1 MKDAVQDRLQG
12 SDSLSLGLALNLGT
26 ILDKIYSPKVFI
38 KTLMYQTI
46 RETWHLFA
54 NQGILATQSRQI
66 RKSIL
71 LTNQINILS
80 LLLML
85 PYPLIY
91 LQTEHYLLAF
101 FTFITLLSF
110 MFGLALNRYQ
120 EPQLA
125 KYVTLG
131 LINTIIFVY
140 PYFLGRETYL
150 QYMFL
155 SCAILPVLI
164 FEAKHTKPLYFW
176 VFFSCF
182 LFIVQIYYNPQFEPI
197 LEQEFQKKLAWLF
210 IPSAF
215 LFTFWLVRTL
225 SQDHETS
232 EMELENQQKKLEQ
245 AQSIAKV
252 GGWIFDVKTEI
263 FEWTAETYKIHG
275 LPISRKI
282 GFDKFLSFYDEFSEQ
297 KIQQHFHRAIHYGES
312 FEIEILL
319 ITYASQKLCID
330 LKGEP
335 IQNSKGETVQISGIL
350 RDITE
355 TQKAERQM
363 KAVLKQTQ
371 LLNSQLLQ
379 REELLKGKEKILQDT
394 LNYQVEL
401 GQNLKV
407 NEANI
412 YALINNTEDLI
423 FSVDAQNCIEVFNE
437 AFKRSVHRTDELI
450 LQKGVSILKIS
461 PFKNHSQILHNLKR
475 AMRGE
480 KFIEIFEYQ
489 NAKGKDIIKEIA
501 YNPIYSEHHQI
512 GGVTLF
518 VRDVTERRKIEN
530 LVKLQNAKFNAVL
543 NSTQDSLFALDK
555 EHKYL
560 IFNQK
565 HRLNMKKLYGVDVE
579 LGMKQDIF
587 ETVRADFEKM
597 RPLHE
602 KALQGESTR
611 MEMSFGQEKG
621 VFEVRVDPIWN
632 ERSEIIGTVTLNRNI
647 TERKEAEQALR
658 ESQARNEALLAALPD
673 LMFRIN
679 RQGYYLDCQVG
690 IYNTPID
697 AKSVIGM
704 HLDDFLKNPLIN
716 AQFFEAIEKAI
727 TTFQI
732 QRIEYNLPEIDGEH
746 YYEARIVRSGENEII
761 AIVRDMT
768 EKLQAEQQ
776 LKENEA
782 NLHALINNTRD
793 RIWSVDRK
801 FRLITSNE
809 SLRDNFMKRY
819 QVDLKAGMYPLDY
832 LGEKERNFWAEKYKM
847 VFKTGESIFFEFDT
861 FTGEKFIYFDVS
873 VSPIVVDGK
882 IEGLSIFAKNIT
894 QRKLQEELLKE
905 SEATLNAM
913 INSSRH
919 LIWAVDKKY
928 KWINLNNTAQIVL
941 KSLFGIMIK
950 KGNSI
955 WEKTTEDWKKQWE
968 AHYEK
973 VFKGE
978 FISFEDSLNLRGRTL
993 FFVIAINPIYIDHE
1007 ICGAAVF
1014 ATDISDRKNAENQ
1027 LKNLNENL
1035 EHKVDERTQELKQSQ
1050 ELLQIA
1056 AQTAEA
1062 ANRAK
1067 TEFLANMSHEIRS
1080 PLNAIVGFSQILLMQ
1095 SKKLALP
1102 FDFNLCLRNIKLSG
1116 QNLSELINNILDLSK
1131 IEAGKM
1137 TLSLEPLNV
1146 KQLAR
1151 GIYHINKNNASRK
1164 GVKLTYDFDNQLPEI
1179 IESDRTKLNQIL
1191 MNLVTNAI
1199 KFTEI
1204 DKEVRIRLFSEN
1216 SQLVLQVIDEG
1227 IGIAPERLPH
1237 IFEAFE
1243 QADNSVTRRYG
1254 GTGLGLAITQ
1264 KMTEMLGGT
1273 ILVESE
1279 LGKGSIFAVRVPLM
1293 IPINMQAVSENELE
1307 NAEYHFDP
1315 QNRILVVEDN
1325 QMNQDMIVSLFQEL
1339 GLKVHLAENGEIGV
1353 KRAIELQPELIF
1365 MDMHM
1370 PVMDGITATRKIRQE
1385 KTLENTPIVAL
1396 SADAFVEQQRKAIAA
1411 GVTEYITKP
1420 IEFAKLIPVLVKY
1433 LKQKKQEIETTA
1445 EVILKSLDQENKNEI
1460 KTILAHIRSIP
1471 PYHTDKIIAQISLLR
1486 NLCKDLDENQYEN
1499 FLQKIEDAAFA
1510 AEEEL
1515 IIQTTEEA
1523 EKKLT

>member
-1 MKDAVQDRLQG
+1 M
-12 SDSLSLGLALNLGT
+12 
-26 ILDKIYSPKVFI
+26 
-38 KTLMYQTI
+38 
-46 RETWHLFA
+46 
-54 NQGILATQSRQI
+54 
-66 RKSIL
+66 
-71 LTNQINILS
+71 
-80 LLLML
+80 
-85 PYPLIY
+85 
-91 LQTEHYLLAF
+91 
-101 FTFITLLSF
+101 
-110 MFGLALNRYQ
+110 
-120 EPQLA
+120 
-125 KYVTLG
+125 
-131 LINTIIFVY
+131 
-140 PYFLGRETYL
+140 
-150 QYMFL
+150 
-155 SCAILPVLI
+155 
-164 FEAKHTKPLYFW
+164 YFW
-176 VFFSCF
+176 VCFSCF
-182 LFIVQIYYNPQFEPI
+182 LFIVQVYYDPHFEPI
-197 LEQEFQKKLAWLF
+197 LEKQFQEILAWLF
-210 IPSAF
+210 VPSTF

-225 SQDHETS
+225 SQDNEESET
-232 EMELENQQKKLEQ
+232 ELENQHKKLEQ

-252 GGWIFDVKTEI
+252 GGWIFDVRTEN
-263 FEWTAETYKIHG
+263 FEWTTETYRIHG
-275 LPISRKI
+275 LPVSQKI

-297 KIQQHFHRAIHYGES
+297 KIQQHFHRAIHYAES
-312 FEIEILL
+312 FEIEVQL
-319 ITYASQKLCID
+319 ITYAGQKLYIN

-335 IQNSKGETVQISGIL
+335 IKNSKGETVQISGIL

-355 TQKAERQM
+355 NKKNEVQLKT
-363 KAVLKQTQ
+363 VLEQTQ
-371 LLNSQLLQ
+371 LLNSQLLH
-379 REELLKGKEKILQDT
+379 REELLIGKEKILQDT

-401 GQNLKV
+401 GQTLKT

-423 FSVDAQNCIEVFNE
+423 FSVNAQNCIEVFNE
-437 AFKRSVHRTDELI
+437 AFKRFVERSDEFV
-450 LQKGVSILKIS
+450 LQKGTSILKIS
-461 PFKNHSQILHNLKR
+461 PFKNHAQILHNLNR
-475 AMRGE
+475 AIRGE

-501 YNPIYSEHHQI
+501 YNPIYSEQNQI
-512 GGVTLF
+512 DGVTLF

-555 EHKYL
+555 GHKYL

-565 HRLNMKKLYGVDVE
+565 HRLNMKKLYGVDIE
-579 LGMKQDIF
+579 LGIQQDTF
-587 ETVRADFEKM
+587 ETVQTDFEKM

-602 KALQGESTR
+602 KALHGESTR
-611 MEMSFGQEKG
+611 MEMSFGQENG
-621 VFEVRVDPIWN
+621 IFEVRVDPIWN
-632 ERSEIIGTVTLNRNI
+632 EQREIIGTVTLNRNI
-647 TERKEAEQALR
+647 SERKEAEKALR

-690 IYNTPID
+690 VYNTPID
-697 AKSVIGM
+697 AKAIIGM
-704 HLDDFLKNPLIN
+704 HLDDFLKNPSIN

-732 QRIEYNLPEIDGEH
+732 QRIEYNLPELDGEH
-746 YYEARIVRSGENEII
+746 FYEARIVRSGDNEII

-768 EKLQAEQQ
+768 EKLQAEKQ

-793 RIWSVDRK
+793 RIWSVDSK
-801 FRLITSNE
+801 FRLITYNE
-809 SLRDNFMKRY
+809 SLRDNFLKRY
-819 QVDLKAGMYPLDY
+819 QVDLKAGMCPLDY
-832 LGEKERNFWAEKYKM
+832 LEEKESNFWREKYKT
-847 VFKTGESIFFEFDT
+847 VFKTKDSIFFEFDT
-861 FTGEKFIYFDVS
+861 FTGNKSLYFDVS
-873 VSPIVVDGK
+873 VSPIMVDNK

-894 QRKLQEELLKE
+894 QRKLQEERLKE
-905 SEATLNAM
+905 NEATLNAM
-913 INSSRH
+913 INSARH
-919 LIWAVDKKY
+919 LIWAIDKEY
-928 KWINLNNTAQIVL
+928 KWINLNNTAQILL
-941 KSLFGIMIK
+941 KSLFRIATQ

-955 WEKTTEDWKKQWE
+955 WEQTPEDWQKEWTL
-968 AHYEK
+968 HYKK
-973 VFKGE
+973 VFQGE
-978 FISFEDSLNLRGRTL
+978 FISFEKSIELRGRIL
-993 FFVIAINPIYIDHE
+993 FFVIAINPIYIDNE
-1007 ICGAAVF
+1007 IRGAAVF
-1014 ATDISDRKNAENQ
+1014 ATDISDRKNAENE
-1027 LKNLNENL
+1027 LKHLNENL
-1035 EHKVDERTQELKQSQ
+1035 EQKVDERTQELQQSQ

-1056 AQTAEA
+1056 KETAEA
-1062 ANRAK
+1062 ASRAK

-1204 DKEVRIRLFSEN
+1204 DKEVRIKVFSEN
-1216 SQLVLQVIDEG
+1216 SQLVLQIIDEG
-1227 IGIAPERLPH
+1227 IGINPERLPY

-1279 LGKGSIFAVRVPLM
+1279 LGKGSIFTVRSPL
-1293 IPINMQAVSENELE
+1293 ILPTNTQTISENELE
-1307 NAEYHFDP
+1307 NTEYHFDP

-1433 LKQKKQEIETTA
+1433 LKQKKQETESTA
-1445 EVILKSLDQENKNEI
+1445 EVILKSLDQESKNEI
-1460 KTILAHIRSIP
+1460 KAILAHIRSIP

-1486 NLCKDLDENQYEN
+1486 AVCKDLEESQYQN
-1499 FLQKIEDAAFA
+1499 FLHKIEDAAFA

-1523 EKKLT
+1523 EKNLT

>member
-1 MKDAVQDRLQG
+1 
-12 SDSLSLGLALNLGT
+12 
-26 ILDKIYSPKVFI
+26 
-38 KTLMYQTI
+38 MYQTLS
-46 RETWHLFA
+46 ETWHLFA
-54 NQGILATQSRQI
+54 NQGILPSQNRQVSK
-66 RKSIL
+66 RIL
-71 LTNQINILS
+71 LTNHISMLS
-80 LLLML
+80 SLLML

-91 LQTEHYLLAF
+91 LLTDHYLLAF
-101 FTFITLLSF
+101 FTLITLFSF
-110 MFGLALNRYQ
+110 MFGLALNRYH

-125 KYVTLG
+125 KYLILG
-131 LINTIIFVY
+131 IINVIIFIY

-155 SCAILPVLI
+155 SCAVLPVLI
-164 FEAKHTKPLYFW
+164 FEPQHNKTMYLW
-176 VFFSCF
+176 VLVPCF
-182 LFIVQIYYNPQFEPI
+182 LFFFQLFYSPQFEPI
-197 LEQEFQKKLAWLF
+197 LEPQFQQKLAWLF
-210 IPSAF
+210 IPSTF
-215 LFTFWLVRTL
+215 FFTFWLVRSL
-225 SQDHETS
+225 SRDNEKS
-232 EMELENQQKKLEQ
+232 EAELENQQKKLEQ
-245 AQSIAKV
+245 AQAIAKV
-252 GGWIFDVKTEI
+252 GGWIFDVRTEI
-263 FEWTAETYKIHG
+263 FEWTAETYRIHG
-275 LPISRKI
+275 LPVSQKI
-282 GFDKFLSFYDEFSEQ
+282 GFDKFLSFYNELSEQ

-312 FEIEILL
+312 FEIEVEL
-319 ITYASQKLCID
+319 ITYASQKLCIN

-335 IQNSKGETVQISGIL
+335 LKSSKGEIIQISGVL
-350 RDITE
+350 RDVTE
-355 TQKAERQM
+355 SKKNEVQLKT
-363 KAVLKQTQ
+363 VLEQTQ
-371 LLNSQLLQ
+371 LLNSQLLH

-401 GQNLKV
+401 VQNLKI

-423 FSVDAQNCIEVFNE
+423 FSVDAKNGIEVFNE
-437 AFKRSVHRTDELI
+437 AFKRSVYRTDNMD
-450 LQKGVSILKIS
+450 LQKGISILKIS
-461 PFKNHSQILHNLKR
+461 PFKHHAQIVHNLTR
-475 AMRGE
+475 AIRGE

-489 NAKGKDIIKEIA
+489 NTKGKDIIKEIA
-501 YNPIYSEHHQI
+501 YNPIYSEQHEI
-512 GGVTLF
+512 VGVTLF

-560 IFNQK
+560 VFNQK
-565 HRLNMKKLYGVDVE
+565 HRLNMKKLYNVEVE
-579 LGMKQDIF
+579 LGMQQNAI
-587 ETVRADFEKM
+587 ETVRTDFEKM

-602 KALQGESTR
+602 KALHGESTK
-611 MEMSFGQEKG
+611 MEMNFGQSDG

-632 ERSEIIGTVTLNRNI
+632 ERNEIIGTVTLNRNI
-647 TERKEAEQALR
+647 TERKEAEKALK
-658 ESQARNEALLAALPD
+658 ESQTRNEALLAALPD

-679 RQGYYLDCQVG
+679 RQGYYLDCQAGV
-690 IYNTPID
+690 YNTPID
-697 AKSVIGM
+697 AKAIIGM
-704 HLDDFLKNPLIN
+704 HIDDFLRNPITN

-732 QRIEYNLPEIDGEH
+732 QRIEYSLPEIDGEH
-746 YYEARIVRSGENEII
+746 FYEARIVRSGENEVI
-761 AIVRDMT
+761 AIVRNMT
-768 EKLQAEQQ
+768 EKLQAEKQ

-782 NLHALINNTRD
+782 NLHALINNTKD
-793 RIWSVDRK
+793 RIWSVDTK
-801 FRLITSNE
+801 FRLITFNE
-809 SLRDNFMKRY
+809 SLRDNFLKRY
-819 QVDLKAGMYPLDY
+819 EVDLKAGMRPLDY
-832 LGEKERNFWAEKYKM
+832 MDEKERNFWIEKYKM
-847 VFKTGESIFFEFDT
+847 VFKSKESLFFEFDT
-861 FTGEKFIYFDVS
+861 FTNNKFIYFDVS
-873 VSPIVVDGK
+873 ISPIIVEGK

-894 QRKLQEELLKE
+894 QRKLQEERIKE

-913 INSSRH
+913 INSARH

-928 KWINLNNTAQIVL
+928 SWINLNNTAQILL
-941 KSLFGIMIK
+941 KSLFGVAVK
-950 KGNSI
+950 NGNSV
-955 WEKTTEDWKKQWE
+955 WEKTPENWQKKWQ
-968 AHYEK
+968 AYYER

-978 FISFEDSLNLRGRTL
+978 FISFEDSIELRGRTL
-993 FFVIAINPIYIDHE
+993 FFVIAINPIYLDHE

-1014 ATDISDRKNAENQ
+1014 ATDISDRKNAENE
-1027 LKNLNENL
+1027 LKHLNENL
-1035 EHKVDERTQELKQSQ
+1035 EHKVDERTQELQQSQ
-1050 ELLQIA
+1050 ELLQVA
-1056 AQTAEA
+1056 KETAEA

-1080 PLNAIVGFSQILLMQ
+1080 PLNAIVGFSQILLIQ

-1164 GVKLTYDFDNQLPEI
+1164 GVKLTYDFDSRLPEI

-1191 MNLVTNAI
+1191 MNLLTNAI

-1204 DKEVRIRLFSEN
+1204 DKEVRLKLFSEN
-1216 SQLVLQVIDEG
+1216 SQLVMQVIDEG
-1227 IGIAPERLPH
+1227 IGIAPERLPY

-1264 KMTEMLGGT
+1264 KMMEMLGGT
-1273 ILVESE
+1273 ISVESE
-1279 LGKGSIFAVRVPLM
+1279 LDKGSIFTVRLPL
-1293 IPINMQAVSENELE
+1293 ILPINTEAISENELE
-1307 NAEYHFDP
+1307 NTEYHFDP

-1370 PVMDGITATRKIRQE
+1370 PIMDGITATRKIRE
-1385 KTLENTPIVAL
+1385 EEYLKNTPIVAL
-1396 SADAFVEQQRKAIAA
+1396 SADAFVEQQRKAIEA

-1433 LKQKKQEIETTA
+1433 LKQKKQVNEKTIETS
-1445 EVILKSLDQENKNEI
+1445 IKYLDHQTKQEI
-1460 KTILAHIRSIP
+1460 KAILENIRSIP
-1471 PYHTDKIIAQISLLR
+1471 PYHTDKIIAQVDLLR
-1486 NLCKDLDENQYEN
+1486 TLCKDLEENQYYN
-1499 FLQKIEDAAFA
+1499 LLHKIEDAAYA

-1515 IIQTTEEA
+1515 LIQTTEEA
-1523 EKKLT
+1523 EKSLT